1 MLKKP
6 WRELYVETS
15 ESKCINSRQE
25 YTFQGLDEYS
35 NLIYGDLQNW
45 SWKALFKS
53 AFRVEP
59 RNVNWCKSDLPICGS
74 QSSHKIQI
82 SANISISSEYYHTA
96 SVSIMWQELEFNEY
110 IHWIYVYMYICIYV
124 KDAHF
129 GQPKLATKRAHT
141 VKMESVNSLSSF
153 SSWPIS
159 NRSAVCWQKV
169 VLHIL
174 FCIMP
179 ILHRRHILHILHHRA
194 DLAPGSVHRC
204 RFSELFLIFVQ
215 WNLIIYS

>member
-1 MLKKP
+1 MNIP
-6 WRELYVETS
+6 TWYE
-15 ESKCINSRQE
+15 
-25 YTFQGLDEYS
+25 
-35 NLIYGDLQNW
+35 DLQNW
-45 SWKALFKS
+45 LWKAPFKGV
-53 AFRVEP
+53 FRVEP

-74 QSSHKIQI
+74 QSSHKIHI

-96 SVSIMWQELEFNEY
+96 NVSIMWQELEFNEY
-110 IHWIYVYMYICIYV
+110 V
-124 KDAHF
+124 KDAHICI

-153 SSWPIS
+153 STWPIS
-159 NRSAVCWQKV
+159 NQPAVCWQKV

-179 ILHRRHILHILHHRA
+179 IVHRRHILHILHHRA
-194 DLAPGSVHRC
+194 DLAPGSVHKC